1 MNDYRFNL
9 YFPIKK
15 KKKSKGSLFFFFP
28 FLFFSFLIRG
38 KGKTLRRKRGRGRKN
53 MSEEIIRVDVSTN
66 FTTPQL
72 NSLSDFF
79 FSFLTRMRNRKRK
92 EKNQTY
98 RGSSSLLIILRKE
111 RKWKLSRM
119 LPNTK

>member
-1 MNDYRFNL
+1 
-9 YFPIKK
+9 
-15 KKKSKGSLFFFFP
+15 
-28 FLFFSFLIRG
+28 
-38 KGKTLRRKRGRGRKN
+38 

-92 EKNQTY
+92 EK
-98 RGSSSLLIILRKE
+98 K
-111 RKWKLSRM
+111 
-119 LPNTK
+119 PNLQKVFVTPNHPKKTKKMEVIENATKH